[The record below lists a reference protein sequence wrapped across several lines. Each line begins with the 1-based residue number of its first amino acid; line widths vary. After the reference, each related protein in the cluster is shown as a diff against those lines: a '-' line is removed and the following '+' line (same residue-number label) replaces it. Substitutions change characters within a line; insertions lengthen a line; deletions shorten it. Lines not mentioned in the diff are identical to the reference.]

1 MDLLLW
7 RHADAEPGA
16 RDLERNLT
24 AKGRKQAKRVAEWL
38 RAWAP
43 RDARI
48 LVSPAYR
55 AQQTAEALTKSFATV
70 PALAPGADPQQVLA
84 AAGWPEA
91 KATVLVV
98 GHQPTLGRVA
108 ALALT
113 GRAAEWSMQ
122 KASVWWLSRRDDASV
137 RLRAV
142 VSPDLL

>member
-24 AKGRKQAKRVAEWL
+24 AKGSQQAKRVAEWL
-38 RAWAP
+38 RQWAP

-48 LVSPAYR
+48 LVSPAQR
-55 AQQTAEALTKSFATV
+55 ARQTAEALTKSFTTDAT
-70 PALAPGADPQQVLA
+70 LAPGADPRRVLA
-84 AAGWPEA
+84 AAGWPDA
-91 KATVLVV
+91 DGAVLVV

-113 GRAAEWSMQ
+113 GTAAEWSLQ
-122 KASVWWLSRRDDASV
+122 KASVWWLSRRDDTRV